1 LLEPG
6 QRSSLLVEVLV
17 ERAGLDRDASRN
29 RDQTGI
35 ERDLEML
42 GLHGRRDEEEVAQPR
57 LGDRAGELGVLP
69 AEALERGAR
78 RGRRLRADSD
88 EHLLDARGLRPC
100 LGEMRGERPG
110 EQLGVRLPLQQRQQ
124 LEGERPLDPERL
136 GEQLQ
141 KEVARIA
148 QRRRDGELLR
158 SCPVLFRA
166 SSPASRSA
174 SAMIASAGFADPCV
188 GKTLPSATNRFGTP
202 QAR

>member
-78 RGRRLRADSD
+78 RGRRLRADGD
-88 EHLLDARGLRPC
+88 
-100 LGEMRGERPG
+100 EMRGEGPG

-136 GEQLQ
+136 REQLK
-141 KEVARIA
+141 KEVTRIA
-148 QRRRDGELLR
+148 QRRSDGELLR
-158 SCPVLFRA
+158 SGPVLFRA